1 MKKIRLDK
9 PKRRLLRSIGFVFCI
24 WLGWNIYDHTTW
36 VLFPKDDYP
45 FTTMI
50 ANNAYVSQIQKAEKW
65 MKGVAKRLDVPSF
78 SIAVGH
84 QGNIIWSAAEGYAH
98 MKSLR
103 PATPRTQYR
112 IGSTSKA
119 ITATGIALLVNAGSI
134 PLDNYLGDT
143 ITNWPKK
150 RWNFTTRQLLS
161 HTAGIGNYEDFGIAS
176 ARYTLCNCHQFTS
189 ASEGIKVFNRYP
201 LLYRPGTDFKYS
213 SFDVNLASVVLE
225 QAANQPFLDY
235 MQEHVFHP
243 LTMDNTYADHTRL
256 ETQHLATFYET
267 SKNHYREY
275 RTMGILDD
283 VNLSYKWAGGGFIS
297 TPTDLVKMGNAWLS
311 GPSFLSSAT
320 LKEFW
325 TPVQLDDG
333 SINEQEY
340 ALGWRSWLA
349 YQSDEILNN
358 TPVWMVHHG
367 GVSKGSMNFLVI
379 FPQYDLVINAS
390 MNARAHTF
398 GEFAKEVRRLANCFL
413 TDLTKQ
419 PLPLY
424 TEIKAKTFP

>member
-1 MKKIRLDK
+1 
-9 PKRRLLRSIGFVFCI
+9 
-24 WLGWNIYDHTTW
+24 
-36 VLFPKDDYP
+36 
-45 FTTMI
+45 
-50 ANNAYVSQIQKAEKW
+50 
-65 MKGVAKRLDVPSF
+65 MKGVTKRLDVPSF

-84 QGNIIWSAAEGYAH
+84 QGNIIWSATEGYAH
-98 MKSLR
+98 MKSLT

-112 IGSTSKA
+112 VGSTSKA
-119 ITATGIALLVNAGSI
+119 ITATGIALLVNKGRI
-134 PLDNYLGDT
+134 QLDNYLGDT
-143 ITNWPKK
+143 IANWPKK

-161 HTAGIGNYEDFGIAS
+161 HTAGVGNYKDFGIAS

-201 LLYRPGTDFKYS
+201 LLYRPGSDFKYS
-213 SFDVNLASVVLE
+213 TFDINLASVVLE
-225 QAANQPFLDY
+225 QAAHQPFLEY

-243 LTMDNTYADHTRL
+243 LAMDNTYADHTRP

-267 SKNHYREY
+267 SKGHYRDY
-275 RTMGILDD
+275 KTMGILED

-311 GPSFLSSAT
+311 GTSFLSSVT

-325 TPVQLDDG
+325 GPVPLDDG
-333 SINEQEY
+333 SVNEQEY

-349 YQSDEILNN
+349 YQSEEILDN

-390 MNARAHTF
+390 MNARAQTF
-398 GEFAKEVRRLANCFL
+398 GDFAKEVRQLANYFL
-413 TDLTKQ
+413 TDLPKQ

-424 TEIKAKTFP
+424 KEIKAKTFP